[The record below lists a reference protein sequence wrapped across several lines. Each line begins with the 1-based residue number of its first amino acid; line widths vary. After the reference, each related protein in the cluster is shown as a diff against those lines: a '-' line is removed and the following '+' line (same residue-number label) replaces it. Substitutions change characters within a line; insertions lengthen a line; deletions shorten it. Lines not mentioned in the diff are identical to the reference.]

1 MLSYLHCL
9 ALDLK
14 ILREVWIVW
23 TVIYIA
29 PTMTIADRI
38 CNRLTEEGYEFRRR
52 PVSMGKTQ
60 QFEISV
66 RNSELFEIQ
75 ELLMQLLH
83 EQ

>member
-1 MLSYLHCL
+1 
-9 ALDLK
+9 
-14 ILREVWIVW
+14 
-23 TVIYIA
+23 
-29 PTMTIADRI
+29 MTIADRI
-38 CNRLTEEGYEFRRR
+38 CNRLMEEGYELRRR

-75 ELLMQLLH
+75 ELLMQVLH

>member
-1 MLSYLHCL
+1 
-9 ALDLK
+9 
-14 ILREVWIVW
+14 
-23 TVIYIA
+23 
-29 PTMTIADRI
+29 MTIADRI